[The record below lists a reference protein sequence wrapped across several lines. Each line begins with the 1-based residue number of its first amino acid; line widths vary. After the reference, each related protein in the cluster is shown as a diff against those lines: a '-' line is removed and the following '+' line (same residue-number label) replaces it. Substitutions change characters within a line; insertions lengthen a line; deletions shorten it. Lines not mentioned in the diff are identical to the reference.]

1 MVLEF
6 YFFRGCASPS
16 PFKTKKKKNSTEL
29 CIYSYLSDLR
39 SLTALLEKN
48 GVEYIGDAKL
58 NISRPPFTCSKSISE
73 TLEQGVKYV
82 RT

>member
-1 MVLEF
+1 MYLFVP
-6 YFFRGCASPS
+6 FRPS
-16 PFKTKKKKNSTEL
+16 EPYGFTW
-29 CIYSYLSDLR
+29 
-39 SLTALLEKN
+39 KN